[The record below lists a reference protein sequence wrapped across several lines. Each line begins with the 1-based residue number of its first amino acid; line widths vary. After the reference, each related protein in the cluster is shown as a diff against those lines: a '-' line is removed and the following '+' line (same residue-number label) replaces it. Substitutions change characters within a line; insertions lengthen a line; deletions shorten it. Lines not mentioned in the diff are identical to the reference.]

1 MIMKTVGLEQK
12 QEVNLFQRFR
22 SNFRGLT
29 VIQLIVVNVY
39 MFLALFFFSA
49 LIYFLFTQG
58 L

>member
-1 MIMKTVGLEQK
+1 MKTVGLEQK